1 MFPPNFNNYHEFVCH
16 LIKLTNLLL
25 WINLKVVKRKK
36 KIRNNIPRLYT
47 LNYYKT
53 HVDFLIKF
61 LIKKKLPVINSL
73 YSHKFL
79 INSNLTLP
87 KSSNSISYVS
97 PDLITYLYLFQ
108 TLFYSKTLPK
118 ILTYKIFIFFT
129 KIDKFL
135 KQWSIHERNLREL
148 RSEICMIE
156 DCRKITYRQ

>member
-1 MFPPNFNNYHEFVCH
+1 M
-16 LIKLTNLLL
+16 
-25 WINLKVVKRKK
+25 VKRKK

-118 ILTYKIFIFFT
+118 ILTYKILHKDRQISETMIDART
-129 KIDKFL
+129 KL
-135 KQWSIHERNLREL
+135 ERVEKRDLHDQGLPKNYVSAINIGGSRNTGGRVDRRRILSAEPPR
-148 RSEICMIE
+148 
-156 DCRKITYRQ
+156 TGVF

>member
-79 INSNLTLP
+79 INSNLTHQNPQILSHTCHP
-87 KSSNSISYVS
+87 ILS
-97 PDLITYLYLFQ
+97 PTYI
-108 TLFYSKTLPK
+108 YSKL
-118 ILTYKIFIFFT
+118 YFIQRRCQKFSRTKFFT
-129 KIDKFL
+129 KTDKFL
-135 KQWSIHERNLREL
+135 KQWSMHERNLREL

-156 DCRKITYRQ
+156 DCQKIMYRQ